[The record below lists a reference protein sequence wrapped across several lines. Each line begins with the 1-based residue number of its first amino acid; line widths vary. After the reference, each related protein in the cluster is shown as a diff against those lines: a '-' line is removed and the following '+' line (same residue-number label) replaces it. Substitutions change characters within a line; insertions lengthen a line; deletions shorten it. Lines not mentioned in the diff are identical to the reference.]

1 MSAIEE
7 DKAEIY
13 QFLILNT
20 IKALNNNDDI
30 IQKKVYRII
39 EILKDFDKI
48 FFIDNWENYF
58 RDIYHYRNN
67 ILVINNNKGLYNE
80 ES

>member
-13 QFLILNT
+13 QFLMINT
-20 IKALNNNDDI
+20 FNALNNKDVI

-39 EILKDFDKI
+39 EFLKEFDKI
-48 FFIDNWENYF
+48 FFVDNWKNYF

-67 ILVINNNKGLYNE
+67 ILFINNNKDIYNE
-80 ES
+80 

>member
-13 QFLILNT
+13 QFLMINT
-20 IKALNNNDDI
+20 FNALNNKDVI

-39 EILKDFDKI
+39 EFLKEFDKI
-48 FFIDNWENYF
+48 FFVDNWENYF

-67 ILVINNNKGLYNE
+67 ILIINNKKDIYNQ
-80 ES
+80 